1 MDECQERMKMIQQN
15 INRLGMN
22 ILDFDEALV
31 SGLIDKVVAKEDNKI
46 MLHFKAGMIREVQ
59 V

>member
-1 MDECQERMKMIQQN
+1 
-15 INRLGMN
+15 MN